1 MGAGLRGRVFA
12 VQRFS
17 TDDGPGI
24 RTTVFFQGCPLRCYW
39 CHNPESLELRPRLQ
53 WFRSLCTG
61 CGACVAVCPSGAL
74 TGPSPAHGIRRG
86 LCRGCGACVAAC
98 MAGAL
103 ALPGELRE
111 VGELLDLVE
120 RDRPFYERSG
130 GGVTLSGGEPL
141 LQADF
146 ARALLEGCRVRELR
160 TAVETAGDVP
170 WATFAGLLELV
181 DLWLFDLKL
190 MDPVRHREAT
200 GRGNERIHANLRR
213 LAPCARALR
222 VRVPLLPGV
231 NDTEAERG
239 ALADFVAALERPAG
253 GSAIAVQPMPYHELG
268 AGKYESLGLDYRG
281 GGLRVPTVA
290 EAESFAEAFRR
301 RGIRVLLEE

>member
-1 MGAGLRGRVFA
+1 MAAGLRGRIFA

-39 CHNPESLELRPRLQ
+39 CHNPESLGGGPRLQ
-53 WFRSLCTG
+53 WFRSLCVG

-74 TGPSPAHGIRRG
+74 AGASPAHGIRRE
-86 LCRGCGACVAAC
+86 LCVACGACVAAC

-103 ALPGELRE
+103 ALPGEWRE

-120 RDRPFYERSG
+120 RDLSFYERSG

-146 ARALLEGCRVRELR
+146 AAALLEGCRARGLG
-160 TAVETAGDVP
+160 TAVETAGAVP
-170 WATFAGLLELV
+170 WAAFERLLELV

-190 MDPVRHREAT
+190 MDPGRHREAT
-200 GRGNERIHANLRR
+200 GRDNAEIHANLER
-213 LAPCARALR
+213 LAPLARALR
-222 VRVPLLPGV
+222 VRVPLLPGL
-231 NDTEAERG
+231 NDTEAERE
-239 ALADFVAALERPAG
+239 AMAAFVAGLGRPAG
-253 GSAIAVQPMPYHELG
+253 ASAIEVQPMPYHELG
-268 AGKYESLGLDYRG
+268 AGKYESLGLEYKGR
-281 GGLRVPTVA
+281 GLRVPTAA
-290 EAESFAEAFRR
+290 EVEAFAAAFRR
-301 RGIRVLLEE
+301 RGIWVLLES